1 MAKQVTVG
9 VDVGGTNTAIGIVDQ
24 EGNVLAKTSVPTD
37 KYSDAEEYLKY
48 VADNIKELLSTLSD
62 IEVKGIGMGAP
73 NGNFYKGTIEYA
85 PNLSFEGVV
94 EVVNILKK
102 HFDYEHIY
110 LTNDANAAAIG
121 EMVYGGAK
129 GMNDFLMITLGTGVG
144 AGVVSSG
151 KMTYGHTGFAAEL
164 GHMIFDQDGRRCGCG
179 RYGCLET
186 YCSAGGIK
194 KTLFELVVKE
204 GYDSPLLNKA
214 YNEIS
219 SKDIFDAAEAG
230 DKAAIETF
238 KLAGTRLGKQL
249 ADYVSFSEPEAIF
262 LFGGPTQ
269 AGDYILKPTKE
280 ALEANSLKI
289 FQGNVKVEVSHLK
302 PGDAAIVGASALV
315 WSELEN

>member
-1 MAKQVTVG
+1 MNKKVTVG

-24 EGNVLAKTSVPTD
+24 EGNVLQKNSIPTD
-37 KYSDAEEYLKY
+37 KYTVAEDYLKY
-48 VADNIKELLSTLSD
+48 LADNIKEMLSKLD
-62 IEVKGIGMGAP
+62 NVEVMGIGMGAP

-85 PNLSFEGVV
+85 PNLGFKGKV
-94 EVVNILKK
+94 EVVKILKT

-129 GMNDFLMITLGTGVG
+129 GMNDFIMITLGTGVG

-164 GHMIFDQDGRRCGCG
+164 GHMVLEPNGRKCGCG
-179 RYGCLET
+179 KKGCLET
-186 YCSAGGIK
+186 YCSASGIT
-194 KTLFELVVKE
+194 KTLFELTIKE
-204 GYDSPLLNKA
+204 AYDSPLLNKS
-214 YNEIS
+214 YNEIT

-230 DKAAIETF
+230 DALAIETF
-238 KLAGTRLGKQL
+238 RLTGERLGTQL
-249 ADYVSFSEPEAIF
+249 ADYIAFTEPEAIF

-269 AGDYILKPTKE
+269 AGDYIIKPTEE
-280 ALEANSLKI
+280 AMKAHSLPI
-289 FQGNVKVEVSHLK
+289 FRDNVKLEVSHLK

-315 WSELEN
+315 WSEIE